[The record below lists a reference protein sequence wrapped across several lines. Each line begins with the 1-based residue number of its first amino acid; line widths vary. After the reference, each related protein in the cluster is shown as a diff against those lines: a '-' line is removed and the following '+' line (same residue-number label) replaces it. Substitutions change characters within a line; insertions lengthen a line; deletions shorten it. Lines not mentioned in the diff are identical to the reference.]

1 MLRAFIVS
9 NTLPESF
16 RGHKMKALNLLAL
29 FGATFGFFGLA
40 TSGPTGS
47 PRIQLEDA
55 DRIIWPDIHHSA
67 ASSSF
72 NPQAP
77 TDRKFGPK
85 NIDGDLRSS
94 TIDADRIYWHDIT
107 HSSSSFNPPG
117 DSRIIWPDIHHSAAS
132 ASFHPQVGLN
142 PVCNETKNPGLCTGY
157 FPRYYFNN
165 VTKTCEQFIY
175 GGCWGNGN
183 NFHTLEECKDAC
195 SAYLT
200 QSSHKIVRDF
210 EVPLLALALPKV
222 CTYPPETG
230 PCEAAMSRYYYNT
243 TTETCEVFTYGGCH
257 GNGNR
262 FRTYSDCEKKCMTLV
277 TVIPRA

>member
-1 MLRAFIVS
+1 
-9 NTLPESF
+9 
-16 RGHKMKALNLLAL
+16 MKALNLLAL

-132 ASFHPQVGLN
+132 ASFHPQGKCGVHIYHTEN
-142 PVCNETKNPGLCTGY
+142 
-157 FPRYYFNN
+157 FP
-165 VTKTCEQFIY
+165 
-175 GGCWGNGN
+175 
-183 NFHTLEECKDAC
+183 H
-195 SAYLT
+195 
-200 QSSHKIVRDF
+200 
-210 EVPLLALALPKV
+210 
-222 CTYPPETG
+222 
-230 PCEAAMSRYYYNT
+230 CEAQHDYRKVVEIITS
-243 TTETCEVFTYGGCH
+243 
-257 GNGNR
+257 
-262 FRTYSDCEKKCMTLV
+262 SDNY
-277 TVIPRA
+277 